1 MSLTQMCASHL
12 QASKVQA
19 QLVTEAKAA
28 ANWVKSLC
36 QPSAPMPVCHLQASQ
51 VQAQVFTWA
60 KAYAK
65 WVVLQCPAMRL
76 DVYI

>member
-12 QASKVQA
+12 QASEVQA

-28 ANWVKSLC
+28 ANWVNSLC
-36 QPSAPMPVCHLQASQ
+36 QPSAPMRVCHLQASQ
-51 VQAQVFTWA
+51 VQALSTWA

-76 DVYI
+76 DVCM